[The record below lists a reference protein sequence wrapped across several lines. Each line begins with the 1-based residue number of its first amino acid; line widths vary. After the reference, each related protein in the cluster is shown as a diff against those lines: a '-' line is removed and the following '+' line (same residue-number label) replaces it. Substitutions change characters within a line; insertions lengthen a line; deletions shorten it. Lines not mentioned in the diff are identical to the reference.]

1 MKVGIITIPDF
12 NNYGNRLQNYALQ
25 KVVEELGH
33 EAISY
38 VPFRPVFWKAC
49 IKRWLQME
57 KGAKQKHAL
66 RRLQSFLAFDKKY
79 MRTESVKES
88 VFPKELSD
96 RCDCFLAGSDQ
107 IWNPAWAKSLHE
119 NMFLTFARPEQKI
132 AYAPSFGVDHVSSK
146 WVDRYAEALK
156 DFRTLS
162 VRELQG
168 AETVKTLTGRDATV
182 VVDPTLLLTGEEWR
196 KIARMP
202 KKEDSGTPYLLM
214 YFLGQ
219 IPETYQ
225 ALITDFAKKHNCRVL
240 NFFEE
245 NQWELYAT
253 GPSEFVGLIANAQ
266 AIFTDS
272 FHASVFSTLFQKPF
286 VVFDRVDKEK
296 DMSSRIESLCQK
308 LALESHRFSSPTFDA
323 EKIMCPDYTQS
334 MALLERERKKSMDFL
349 KSALNY

>member
-25 KVVEELGH
+25 KVVESLGH

-38 VPFRPVFWKAC
+38 VPFRPVYWKAC
-49 IKRWLQME
+49 IKKWIGKDQT
-57 KGAKQKHAL
+57 AKKHSL
-66 RRLQSFLAFDKKY
+66 RRLQSFLTFDRKY
-79 MRTESVKES
+79 MRTESVRES
-88 VFPKELSD
+88 VFSKQLSD

-107 IWNPAWAKSLHE
+107 IWNPAWAKSLYE

-146 WVDRYAEALK
+146 WEDRYAEALK

-182 VVDPTLLLTGEEWR
+182 VVDPTLLLTGEEWQ

-202 KKEDSGTPYLLM
+202 KAQMDEAPYVLM
-214 YFLGQ
+214 YFLGE
-219 IPETYQ
+219 IPESYQ
-225 ALITDFAKKHNCRVL
+225 ALIADFSKKHNCRVL

-245 NQWELYAT
+245 NSWELYGT
-253 GPSEFVGLIANAQ
+253 GPAEFVGLIANAQ

-308 LALESHRFSSPTFDA
+308 LALESHRFSSPSFDA
-323 EKIMCPDYTQS
+323 DSIMHPDYTQS
-334 MALLERERKKSMDFL
+334 MMRLERERKKSIDFL
-349 KSALNY
+349 TKALNY

>member
-1 MKVGIITIPDF
+1 MRVGIITIPDF

-25 KVVEELGH
+25 KVVEQLGH
-33 EAISY
+33 EAVSY
-38 VPFRPVFWKAC
+38 VPFRPVFWKTY
-49 IKRWLQME
+49 IKKWLRKE
-57 KGAKQKHAL
+57 NSPKRKHAL
-66 RRLQSFLAFDKKY
+66 GRLKSFLAFDKRY
-79 MRTESVKES
+79 MKTESVKES
-88 VFPKELSD
+88 VFPKELAD

-107 IWNPAWAKSLHE
+107 IWNPAWAKSLYD

-132 AYAPSFGVDHVSSK
+132 AYAPSFGVDHVSAK
-146 WVDRYAEALK
+146 WADRYAEALK

-162 VRELQG
+162 VREMQG
-168 AETVKTLTGRDATV
+168 AQTVKALTGRDAAV
-182 VVDPTLLLTGEEWR
+182 VVDPTLLLTGDEWR
-196 KIARMP
+196 QIARMP
-202 KKEDSGTPYLLM
+202 KNQVSGEPYLLM
-214 YFLGQ
+214 YFLGEV
-219 IPETYQ
+219 PEAYQ
-225 ALITDFAKKHNCRVL
+225 ALITDFSKTHNCRIL

-245 NQWELYAT
+245 NNWELFDT

-308 LALESHRFSSPTFDA
+308 LALESHQFSSPTFD
-323 EKIMCPDYTQS
+323 KDTILHPDYTQS